1 MKARLPQGMGKG
13 PSNNMNQ
20 MLKQAQQMQDKIT
33 DLQADLEQREFTGT
47 AGGGVV
53 EVVINGKR
61 NVLKLEIKP
70 EVVDPNDVE
79 MLQDLIMSAFN
90 QAVETLDK
98 TSDEEMKALTGGVSF
113 PGLFWYVRI
122 KRFAAGAAHRA
133 VRQAARHR
141 YEIGAET
148 RLSRYVYA
156 AAGGSGF
163 C

>member
-1 MKARLPQGMGKG
+1 MKARLPQGLGKG

-53 EVVINGKR
+53 QVVINGKR
-61 NVLKLEIKP
+61 NVLKLDIKP
-70 EVVDPNDVE
+70 EVVDPEDVE

-113 PGLFWYVRI
+113 PGLF
-122 KRFAAGAAHRA
+122 
-133 VRQAARHR
+133 
-141 YEIGAET
+141 
-148 RLSRYVYA
+148 
-156 AAGGSGF
+156 
-163 C
+163 